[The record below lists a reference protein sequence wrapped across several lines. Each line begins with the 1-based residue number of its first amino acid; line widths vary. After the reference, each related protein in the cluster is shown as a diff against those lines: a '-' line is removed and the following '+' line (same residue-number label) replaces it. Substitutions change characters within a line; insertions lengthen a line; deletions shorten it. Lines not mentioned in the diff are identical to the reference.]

1 MSLRSIGEVVAA
13 VSGEFPDVT
22 VSKIRYLEGRGL
34 LRPQRTSGGQRRYDD
49 SDVVMIRRIL
59 RWQRDDYL
67 PLDVI
72 ADQLARGESADG
84 DPGIGTVPT
93 ARLRRARHREM
104 SAEEVC
110 QRAGVDRAMLDDLQR
125 HGLVERLDLDAVAIA
140 RTVAALAEFGIES
153 RHLRPFRTAADRD
166 VALVE
171 QALAPRR
178 RPGGPGA
185 VAQRR
190 EDAAGLLALLLD
202 LHVALVRVRSTTLEI

>member
-34 LRPQRTSGGQRRYDD
+34 LCPQRTSGGQRRYDD

-72 ADQLARGESADG
+72 ADQLARGEPTDG
-84 DPGIGTVPT
+84 DPGAGTVPT
-93 ARLRRARHREM
+93 SRLRRARHREM
-104 SAEEVC
+104 SEDEVC